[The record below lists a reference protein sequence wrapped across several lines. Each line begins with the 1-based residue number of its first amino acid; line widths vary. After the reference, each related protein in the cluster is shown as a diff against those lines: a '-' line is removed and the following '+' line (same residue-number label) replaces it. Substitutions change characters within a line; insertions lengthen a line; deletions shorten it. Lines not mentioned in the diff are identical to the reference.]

1 MTHTVA
7 SQYYVRAIDPS
18 SGEVVAFACPDMAMA
33 NAKVAELR
41 MSRYQEVVMSKLPEQ
56 ELPLH

>member
-41 MSRYQEVVMSKLPEQ
+41 GRYQEVVMSKLLEQ
-56 ELPLH
+56 ELPSH